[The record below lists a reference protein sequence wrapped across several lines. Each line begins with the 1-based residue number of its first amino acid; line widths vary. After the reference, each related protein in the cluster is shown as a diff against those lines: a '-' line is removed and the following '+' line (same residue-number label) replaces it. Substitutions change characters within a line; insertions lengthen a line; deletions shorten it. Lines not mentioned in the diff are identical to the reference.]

1 MRLICFG
8 ADGSLFFVLKKIIF
22 NRRFLIVSIWIH
34 LLLFAIGIVLIVKGG
49 DFFVDSASWIA
60 EVSGIP
66 KFIVGATIVSVA
78 TTMPEMIV
86 SIMAAAEGKYDMAV
100 GNAIGSVTANTGLI
114 LSIAIIFMSIAISRK
129 KYLVKGLLLIGAIVM
144 VWLGSLGSEPR
155 HFSIIASIVLFAIFA
170 VYVFENIKSA
180 KSERSND
187 EKLSFTKREAVFKV
201 VFFVLGAVML
211 VFGSNLLVDHG
222 SAIATAIGIPEAII
236 AITMIAIGTSLP
248 ELVTTITAIVK
259 KQSGLSAGNIIG
271 ANVIDLSLILPLSSI
286 VSGGRLEISNQGW
299 MLDMPACLAIV
310 AVAIIPTLFTEKFK
324 KWQGAVMLCM
334 YAGYLAI
341 AMTCFSA

>member
-1 MRLICFG
+1 M
-8 ADGSLFFVLKKIIF
+8 
-22 NRRFLIVSIWIH
+22 SIWIH
-34 LLLFAIGIVLIVKGG
+34 LLLFAIGIALIVKGG

-86 SIMAAAEGKYDMAV
+86 SVMAAAEGKYDMAV

-114 LSIAIIFMSIAISRK
+114 LSVAILFMSIAITRK
-129 KYLVKGLLLIGAIVM
+129 KYLVKGLLLIAAIIV

-155 HFSIIASIVLFAIFA
+155 HLSIIASIVLFVVFA
-170 VYVFENIKSA
+170 VFVFENIKSA
-180 KSERSND
+180 KSERSAD
-187 EKLSFTKREAVFKV
+187 EKPSFTKKEAVFKV

-271 ANVIDLSLILPLSSI
+271 ANIIDLSLILPLSSI

-299 MLDMPACLAIV
+299 MLDMPACLVIV

-324 KWQGAVMLCM
+324 KWQGALMICM
-334 YAGYLAI
+334 YAGYLAV
-341 AMTCFSA
+341 AMTCFTA

>member
-1 MRLICFG
+1 M
-8 ADGSLFFVLKKIIF
+8 
-22 NRRFLIVSIWIH
+22 SIWIH
-34 LLLFAIGIVLIVKGG
+34 LLLFAIGIALIVKGG

-86 SIMAAAEGKYDMAV
+86 SVMAAAEGKYDMAV

-114 LSIAIIFMSIAISRK
+114 LSVAILFMSIAITRK
-129 KYLVKGLLLIGAIVM
+129 KYLVKGLLLIAAIIV

-155 HFSIIASIVLFAIFA
+155 HFSIIASIVLFVVFA
-170 VYVFENIKSA
+170 VFVFENIKSA
-180 KSERSND
+180 KSERSAD
-187 EKLSFTKREAVFKV
+187 EKPSFTKKEAVFKV

-271 ANVIDLSLILPLSSI
+271 ANIIDLSLILPLSSI
-286 VSGGRLEISNQGW
+286 VSGVRLEISNQGW
-299 MLDMPACLAIV
+299 MLDMPACLVIV

-324 KWQGAVMLCM
+324 KWQGALMICM
-334 YAGYLAI
+334 YAGYLAV
-341 AMTCFSA
+341 AMTCFTA